1 VPIFA
6 GCGAESAKEHP
17 THRVWCSEADHP
29 RDYVGVAVGPLEQ
42 PPAASTRT
50 CSTYLAGETQVSR
63 VNTRTKFRVLI
74 NASVAIVRTVQSSLT
89 FFVIAVWSSRI
100 GLLFNAADQTGVAN
114 CDFEFAEECIQVFDV
129 DVGSDVVEDSTVPDF
144 FTTSVSVAPA
154 QRVAGV
160 IEE

>member
-1 VPIFA
+1 
-6 GCGAESAKEHP
+6 
-17 THRVWCSEADHP
+17 
-29 RDYVGVAVGPLEQ
+29 
-42 PPAASTRT
+42 
-50 CSTYLAGETQVSR
+50 

-74 NASVAIVRTVQSSLT
+74 DASVAIVRTVQSSLT

-100 GLLFNAADQTGVAN
+100 GLLFDAADQTGGAN

-144 FTTSVSVAPA
+144 SPSSVSVAPA